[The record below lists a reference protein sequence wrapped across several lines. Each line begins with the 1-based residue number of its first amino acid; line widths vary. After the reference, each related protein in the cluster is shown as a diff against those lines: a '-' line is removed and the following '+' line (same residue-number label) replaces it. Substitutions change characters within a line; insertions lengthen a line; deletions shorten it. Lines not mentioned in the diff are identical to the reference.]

1 MNPTP
6 HIIPSALLLLA
17 AFFIGC
23 LVGYMLKRVLG
34 SRQPVPSSAHSA
46 KTTPA
51 IAPHAQDLG
60 DPSLGLLEGPI
71 GGQADDLKLIKGV
84 GPKLESVL
92 HANGV
97 YHFSQIAA
105 WNAKSIAEMNA
116 RLSFKGR
123 IEREKWVS
131 QAKALL
137 KGSKV

>member
-23 LVGYMLKRVLG
+23 LIGYLLKRMFGGPRPAG
-34 SRQPVPSSAHSA
+34 SGVEPDQSQTPVAA
-46 KTTPA
+46 KTP
-51 IAPHAQDLG
+51 DLG
-60 DPSLGLLEGPI
+60 DPALGLLAGPI
-71 GGQADDLKLIKGV
+71 DGQPDDLKKIKGI

-92 HANGV
+92 HDNGV

-105 WNAKSIAEMNA
+105 WNAKSIAMMNT

-131 QAKALL
+131 QAKAL
-137 KGSKV
+137 VRANEA

>member
-23 LVGYMLKRVLG
+23 LVGYLLKRMLG
-34 SRQPVPSSAHSA
+34 SSPQTARAVQPDATAPSAAH
-46 KTTPA
+46 
-51 IAPHAQDLG
+51 DLG
-60 DPSLGLLEGPI
+60 DPALGLLDGPI
-71 GGQADDLKLIKGV
+71 DGKADDLKKIKGI

-92 HANGV
+92 HDNGV

-105 WNAKSIAEMNA
+105 WNAKSIAIMNA

-131 QAKALL
+131 QAKALARAG
-137 KGSKV
+137 KT

>member
-23 LVGYMLKRVLG
+23 LIGYLLKRIFG
-34 SRQPVPSSAHSA
+34 SSQRA
-46 KTTPA
+46 TPA
-51 IAPHAQDLG
+51 VQPAQSQTPEAPKTPDLG
-60 DPSLGLLEGPI
+60 DPALGLLVGPI
-71 GGQADDLKLIKGV
+71 NGQPDDLKKIKGI

-92 HANGV
+92 HDNGV
-97 YHFSQIAA
+97 FHFSQIAA
-105 WNAKSIAEMNA
+105 WNAKSIAVMNT

-131 QAKALL
+131 QAKVLVKAG
-137 KGSKV
+137 KA